1 MKYIK
6 AIPFIFAIL
15 AVMLLFSC
23 TDSAPQA
30 AEPTATFL
38 PLPEVEQV
46 GEQVEEAEEPATA
59 VAELIPDAT
68 AVDPTL
74 AGPNSTVEEPYP
86 APALT
91 EVWPTSAYPAP
102 PKSTR
107 EPSNPLPTPAG
118 TATLLSNFLPVVSD
132 SDATPTPEAMPDI
145 ATETPAPT
153 NTPTP
158 TPTPIV
164 TLDFA
169 AIEAEMN
176 GRGVEMATAKIG
188 FHVGPGGNRNGLGEY
203 MRRLDEA
210 GVPFFLKSVSDGDAL
225 FEAQELMKKSGVPHV
240 LVYRWA
246 DTGYDV
252 PDYTLPPA
260 AAARKH
266 WDIHMEKW
274 PDKLDPNLVWLETIN
289 EVDKERSEWLAEFS
303 LETAALA
310 EANGFKWAAFGW
322 SSGEPEVSHWQG
334 PKMQEFLRLAASKPD
349 KLAIALHEYS
359 YRRNSIEVDAPYLV
373 GRFQSLFEV
382 TDGMGIARP
391 TILITEWGWTY
402 EEVPNVNL
410 ALEHIDWANRLYAPY
425 PEVKGAAIWYLGP
438 GYDNIA
444 GEAQKL
450 IMPIM
455 GYSLTNVFER

>member
-1 MKYIK
+1 M
-6 AIPFIFAIL
+6 FIIL
-15 AVMLLFSC
+15 AALLLFSC
-23 TDSAPQA
+23 VDSAPQA
-30 AEPTATFL
+30 VDATATFL
-38 PLPEVEQV
+38 PLPEI
-46 GEQVEEAEEPATA
+46 EPTETAPA
-59 VAELIPDAT
+59 VAELVPSAT
-68 AVDPTL
+68 PLEPTPPTQNNTL
-74 AGPNSTVEEPYP
+74 EESYP
-86 APALT
+86 APVLT

-107 EPSNPLPTPAG
+107 PPADLQPTPAG
-118 TATLLSNFLPVVSD
+118 TATLLSNYLPVVSD
-132 SDATPTPEAMPDI
+132 SPDTPTPEVELDV

-169 AIEAEMN
+169 AVKAEMN

-210 GVPFFLKSVSDGDAL
+210 GVPFFLKSVSDAGAL
-225 FEAQELMKKSGVPHV
+225 LEAQELMKKSGVPHV

-260 AAARKH
+260 SAARKH

-274 PDKLDPNLVWLETIN
+274 PAELDPNLVWLETIN

-322 SSGEPEVSHWQG
+322 SSGEPEVNHWQG
-334 PKMQEFLRLAASKPD
+334 PKMQEFLRLVSSKPD

-373 GRFQSLFEV
+373 GRFQSLFAV

-391 TILITEWGWTY
+391 TVLITEWGWTY
-402 EEVPNVNL
+402 EEVPDVNL

-438 GYDNIA
+438 GYDSIA
-444 GEAQKL
+444 WEAQKL

-455 GYSLTNVFER
+455 AYNLTHAYER